1 MAHYTPVAPA
11 FLPPIFLARRRVI
24 IACAHCRKR
33 KIRCITPE
41 DPPQNPCGRCTKK
54 GLKCEY
60 ITMADQK
67 EGTSTNKTA
76 VREAASRRS
85 SSSSPPARSRR
96 GSSANH
102 PGAHWNGPSRNDT
115 SAAQPFGHSPP
126 PLSADRYL
134 PYPNQSSGFADE
146 YNPVYHKANF
156 PTLYFPYLCPARD
169 VAPIFGAYANEPVCY
184 DARRG
189 LPGCS
194 NGQGMYIITTGS

>member
-1 MAHYTPVAPA
+1 MADYTPVPPA

-67 EGTSTNKTA
+67 EGTSMNKTA
-76 VREAASRRS
+76 VREAARAGEGALRIILELIGMAPPGTILRLP
-85 SSSSPPARSRR
+85 SPLVIA
-96 GSSANH
+96 
-102 PGAHWNGPSRNDT
+102 
-115 SAAQPFGHSPP
+115 PP

-134 PYPNQSSGFADE
+134 PYPNQSSGGFADE
-146 YNPVYHKANF
+146 YNPIYHKANF
-156 PTLYFPYLCPARD
+156 PTPYFPYLCPARD
-169 VAPIFGAYANEPVCY
+169 VAPIFGAYTNEPVCC
-184 DARRG
+184 DARGG